1 MKNGMS
7 VCFPESLRK
16 IMGAGHSTVVNDPK
30 GEVVASLYQGRSR
43 GMCQVVFG
51 LSSPPAFYSES
62 YRLECVAA
70 LLKAEKTYWVKFSE
84 YSCQ

>member
-16 IMGAGHSTVVNDPK
+16 IIDAGHKAVLTDPK
-30 GEVVASLYQGRSR
+30 GEVAASFYKGRSL
-43 GMCQVVFG
+43 GQVVFG
-51 LSSPPAFYSES
+51 LSSPSAFYSES

-70 LLKAEKTYWVKFSE
+70 LLKAGTSMVAW
-84 YSCQ
+84 